1 MLLLESQ
8 KLWSKTTVVKM
19 KVEVEVLIKN
29 YNIDKKEYELGGQ
42 KRQDLS
48 RTGLVSL
55 LNELPV
61 VDHYLKIEIKTAHI
75 DIIKI
80 GPNHYTYRLFHRNMQ
95 ILKKENVEYQSL
107 LEIIDELGIFNNQDT
122 SINKK
127 LSNIK
132 FINYKIFKY
141 FPNSMIIIL
150 QSMLS
155 ILYVILYIGIILIK
169 ELTVY
174 EHFYFLFII
183 GVLIYSVS
191 SSIYNFANSLKNRV
205 LTYGVPII
213 EEYIPFDASPN
224 IFQLTTTIGLGFF
237 VSSLP
242 VEVSF
247 NAFLAIGLLAVVA
260 NFPNLS
266 HLYKNYSKSKKKKQ
280 DLILFL
286 SEYLQIKSNSSLE
299 KNYIFSAL
307 TNIEGKKILSYTQS
321 NKVISFMVL
330 ILSILSPLF

>member
-8 KLWSKTTVVKM
+8 KVWSKISGVNM
-19 KVEVEVLIKN
+19 KVEVLIKN
-29 YNIDKKEYELGGQ
+29 YNLDKKEYELGRQ
-42 KRQDLS
+42 KIQELS
-48 RTGLVSL
+48 RSGLVSL

-61 VDHYLKIEIKTAHI
+61 VDHYLKIEIKTVHI
-75 DIIKI
+75 EIIKI
-80 GPNHYTYRLFHRNMQ
+80 GPKYYTYRLFHRNMQ

-107 LEIIDELGIFNNQDT
+107 LEVIDELGIFNNQDT
-122 SINKK
+122 SLNKK

-169 ELTVY
+169 ELTIY
-174 EHFYFLFII
+174 EHFYLLFII
-183 GVLIYSVS
+183 GALIYSVS

-205 LTYGVPII
+205 LTYGAPII

-224 IFQLTTTIGLGFF
+224 IFQLTTMIGLGFF
-237 VSSLP
+237 VISLP

-247 NAFLAIGLLAVVA
+247 EAFLAISLLAVVA

-280 DLILFL
+280 EVMSFL
-286 SEYLQIKSNSSLE
+286 SKYLQINSSNSFE
-299 KNYIFSAL
+299 KSYIFSAL
-307 TNIEGKKILSYTQS
+307 TNIEGKKILSFMQS
-321 NKVISFMVL
+321 NKIISFMVL
-330 ILSILSPLF
+330 ILAILSPLF